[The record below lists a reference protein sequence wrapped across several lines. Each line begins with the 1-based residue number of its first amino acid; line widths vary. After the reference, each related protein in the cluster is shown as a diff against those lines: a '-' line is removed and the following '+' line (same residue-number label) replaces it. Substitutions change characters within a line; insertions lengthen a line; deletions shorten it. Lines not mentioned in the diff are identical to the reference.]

1 MVWLA
6 LIAALALQLAL
17 RVGSLGAPPSAED
30 LPPAPRADLLRL
42 ASLDEP
48 AAAARLAMLHL
59 QAFDLHANN
68 SLAYQR
74 LDYSRLVAWLREIL
88 ATDPRS
94 EYPLFAAAR
103 VYAEVPDERRTRI
116 ALEFIRDEYAKDPN
130 RRWPW
135 LAHAALIAKHRLK
148 DLPLALR
155 YAAAIERRTTV
166 SDVPLWAMQMAAF
179 IREDMDELEA
189 TRIVLGGLLDAG
201 LVADPAERRFLRERI
216 DALEKRERAQHE
228 SVLGPKPATP
238 QSILDRRTP

>member
-1 MVWLA
+1 MA
-6 LIAALALQLAL
+6 LVAALALQLAL
-17 RVGSLGAPPSAED
+17 RAGEPSAPPSAED
-30 LPPAPRADLLRL
+30 LPPAPRAELLRL

-59 QAFDLHANN
+59 QSLDLHANN

-116 ALEFIRDEYAKDPN
+116 ALQLIHEEFAKDPN

-155 YAAAIERRTTV
+155 YAAAIERHATAAEV
-166 SDVPLWAMQMAAF
+166 PPWAKQMSIFMLEDV
-179 IREDMDELEA
+179 DELEA
-189 TRIVLGGLLDAG
+189 
-201 LVADPAERRFLRERI
+201 
-216 DALEKRERAQHE
+216 RAQ
-228 SVLGPKPATP
+228 A
-238 QSILDRRTP
+238 QDARAR

>member
-6 LIAALALQLAL
+6 LIATLALQLAL
-17 RVGSLGAPPSAED
+17 RMGERSAPPSAED
-30 LPPAPRADLLRL
+30 LPPAPRAELLRL

-59 QAFDLHANN
+59 QSFDLHANN

-74 LDYSRLVAWLREIL
+74 LDYSRLVTWLREIL

-116 ALEFIRDEYAKDPN
+116 ALQLIHEEFAKDPN

-155 YAAAIERRTTV
+155 YAAAIERHATAP
-166 SDVPLWAMQMAAF
+166 DVPLWAKRMRAFMA
-179 IREDMDELEA
+179 EGMS
-189 TRIVLGGLLDAG
+189 
-201 LVADPAERRFLRERI
+201 ER
-216 DALEKRERAQHE
+216 D
-228 SVLGPKPATP
+228 SVY
-238 QSILDRRTP
+238 